1 MIFFEVAM
9 RKFMCIVTVLLLTGC
24 NLSSPSVNMK
34 KNISEDDLESFFRSK
49 TISGNYAAAIK
60 IRFTRPLPGVA
71 YIGTIHGYP
80 NNFAVCEELIEPYN
94 ADPTLTVIP
103 GSTYF
108 CEELR

>member
-1 MIFFEVAM
+1 MKKLICVM
-9 RKFMCIVTVLLLTGC
+9 TVLFLMGC
-24 NLSSPSVNMK
+24 DVSSPSVNK
-34 KNISEDDLESFFRSK
+34 KNLSEDDLESFFRGK

-60 IRFTRPLPGVA
+60 LRFTLPLPGVA

-80 NNFAVCEELIEPYN
+80 NNLTVCEELIEPYN

-103 GSTYF
+103 GGAYF